1 MPKLMCRDYGFDCDF
16 VTEGETEK
24 VIEDFRTHMEEVHG
38 IDYSVEAVKHFLA
51 RKQK

>member
-16 VTEGETEK
+16 VAEGETEK

-38 IDYSVEAVKHFLA
+38 IDYSVEAVKHFMA

>member
-1 MPKLMCRDYGFDCDF
+1 MPKLMCRDYGFYCDF
-16 VTEGETEK
+16 VAEGETEK